1 MKPNRPNVLGAV
13 LIMLLVTLGIIWGVT
28 TMTNE
33 DPLWFVHSFTAQADW
48 IVIYWDGESTM
59 LLPGD
64 PGYDAVMTAFADM
77 VAHWSGYEGRVGLS
91 DENLARF
98 RAEWRLLEIHYNDP
112 VFVHTRHL
120 YPEARVFFVP
130 LSGTHADGRR
140 IFAGLQDIPRAGVL
154 NADEERFERLM
165 TAIEQSA
172 PSSP

>member
-1 MKPNRPNVLGAV
+1 MKPNRPNVLGAI
-13 LIMLLVTLGIIWGVT
+13 LIMLSVTLGIIWGVT

-33 DPLWFVHSFTAQADW
+33 DPLWFVRSFTAQADW

-77 VAHWSGYEGRVGLS
+77 IAHWSGYEGGVGLS

-130 LSGTHADGRR
+130 LSGTHADWRR
-140 IFAGLQDIPRAGVL
+140 IFAGLQDVPRVGVL
-154 NADEERFERLM
+154 NADEEHFERLI
-165 TAIEQSA
+165 TAVEQSVS
-172 PSSP
+172 SSP